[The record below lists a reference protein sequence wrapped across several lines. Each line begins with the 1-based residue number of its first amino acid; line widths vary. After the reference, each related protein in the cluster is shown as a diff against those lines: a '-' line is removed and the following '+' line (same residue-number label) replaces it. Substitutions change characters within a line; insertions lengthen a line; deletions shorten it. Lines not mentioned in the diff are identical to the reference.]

1 MDNKIKRLEKVLKKK
16 GIKGWLKPASYSDPV
31 DFVIIEYSKC
41 LNYIFLC
48 KTEDYIE
55 MVKRGENIPEELIHY
70 VTIRNKRNRQTIA
83 NNLVT
88 NKTVSVMYKNF
99 PGKYPY

>member
-1 MDNKIKRLEKVLKKK
+1 M
-16 GIKGWLKPASYSDPV
+16 
-31 DFVIIEYSKC
+31 F
-41 LNYIFLC
+41 
-48 KTEDYIE
+48 
-55 MVKRGENIPEELIHY
+55 KRGEDIPEELIHY

-88 NKTVSVMYKNF
+88 NKFVSVMYKKF